1 MSRKNPGLFEE
12 YSQIIV
18 EQSSPGIMSDVDPDK
33 PVEIG
38 HVIFLPHHPVI
49 RGDKQTTKVRIVYGA
64 SVKSAGPVLN
74 DCLPAG
80 PSLLTDIPDVLM
92 RCRYHRVAL
101 AADIVKAFL
110 MVRIKEADQD
120 VLRFLWIDD
129 PDNEHPNIV
138 VKRFNR
144 VVFGVASSPFLLNA
158 TIRHHVT
165 KYEAYHPQ
173 FVSDFLTSI
182 HGDDF
187 KRGKDS
193 VPEAFQ
199 LYTKARS
206 IMKEAG
212 FHLRKW
218 ISSSERLMEWI
229 DEEEGV
235 PVKEMV
241 KLSKGDGTEEYAHAE
256 NLWFREIQRSLI
268 KSQKFK
274 EFEATPRIVQR

>member
-1 MSRKNPGLFEE
+1 M
-12 YSQIIV
+12 
-18 EQSSPGIMSDVDPDK
+18 
-33 PVEIG
+33 
-38 HVIFLPHHPVI
+38 
-49 RGDKQTTKVRIVYGA
+49 
-64 SVKSAGPVLN
+64 LN

-80 PSLLTDIPDVLM
+80 PSLLADIPDVLM
-92 RCRYHRVAL
+92 RFRYHRVAL

-110 MVRIKEADQD
+110 VVRIKEADQD

-173 FVSDFLTSI
+173 FVSDFLTSL

-241 KLSKGDGTEEYAHAE
+241 ELSKKDGTEEYAHAE
-256 NLWFREIQRSLI
+256 NL
-268 KSQKFK
+268 
-274 EFEATPRIVQR
+274 

>member
-1 MSRKNPGLFEE
+1 MSGKNPGLFEE
-12 YSQIIV
+12 YNQIIV

-38 HVIFLPHHPVI
+38 HVIFLPHHSVI
-49 RGDKQTTKVRIVYGA
+49 RGDKQTTKVRIVYNT

-74 DCLPAG
+74 DCPPAG
-80 PSLLTDIPDVLM
+80 PSLLADIPDVLM
-92 RCRYHRVAL
+92 RFRYHRVAL

-110 MVRIKEADQD
+110 MVRIKEASQD

-129 PDNEHPNIV
+129 PDNEHPNIF

-144 VVFGVASSPFLLNA
+144 VVFGVTSSPFLLNA

-173 FVSDFLTSI
+173 FVSDFLTSL

-187 KRGKDS
+187 KREKNS

-206 IMKEAG
+206 MMKEAG
-212 FHLRKW
+212 FHLRK
-218 ISSSERLMEWI
+218 
-229 DEEEGV
+229 
-235 PVKEMV
+235 
-241 KLSKGDGTEEYAHAE
+241 
-256 NLWFREIQRSLI
+256 
-268 KSQKFK
+268 
-274 EFEATPRIVQR
+274 

>member
-1 MSRKNPGLFEE
+1 M
-12 YSQIIV
+12 
-18 EQSSPGIMSDVDPDK
+18 
-33 PVEIG
+33 
-38 HVIFLPHHPVI
+38 
-49 RGDKQTTKVRIVYGA
+49 
-64 SVKSAGPVLN
+64 LN

-80 PSLLTDIPDVLM
+80 PSLLADIPDVLM
-92 RCRYHRVAL
+92 RFRYHRVAL

-110 MVRIKEADQD
+110 MVRIKEASQD

-129 PDNEHPNIV
+129 PDNEHPNIF

-144 VVFGVASSPFLLNA
+144 VVFGVTSSPFLLNA

-173 FVSDFLTSI
+173 FVSDFLTSL

-187 KRGKDS
+187 KMGTDS

-241 KLSKGDGTEEYAHAE
+241 ELSKKDGTEEYAHAE
-256 NLWFREIQRSLI
+256 NL
-268 KSQKFK
+268 
-274 EFEATPRIVQR
+274 

>member
-1 MSRKNPGLFEE
+1 M
-12 YSQIIV
+12 
-18 EQSSPGIMSDVDPDK
+18 
-33 PVEIG
+33 
-38 HVIFLPHHPVI
+38 
-49 RGDKQTTKVRIVYGA
+49 
-64 SVKSAGPVLN
+64 LN

-80 PSLLTDIPDVLM
+80 PSLLADIPDVLM
-92 RCRYHRVAL
+92 RFRYHRVAL

-110 MVRIKEADQD
+110 MVRIKEASQD

-173 FVSDFLTSI
+173 FVSDFLTSL

-187 KRGKDS
+187 KKGTDS

-241 KLSKGDGTEEYAHAE
+241 ELSKKDGTEEYAHAE
-256 NLWFREIQRSLI
+256 NL
-268 KSQKFK
+268 
-274 EFEATPRIVQR
+274 

>member
-1 MSRKNPGLFEE
+1 
-12 YSQIIV
+12 
-18 EQSSPGIMSDVDPDK
+18 
-33 PVEIG
+33 
-38 HVIFLPHHPVI
+38 
-49 RGDKQTTKVRIVYGA
+49 
-64 SVKSAGPVLN
+64 
-74 DCLPAG
+74 
-80 PSLLTDIPDVLM
+80 
-92 RCRYHRVAL
+92 
-101 AADIVKAFL
+101 

-144 VVFGVASSPFLLNA
+144 VVFGVTSSPFLLNA

-173 FVSDFLTSI
+173 FVSDFLTSL

-206 IMKEAG
+206 MMKEAG
-212 FHLRKW
+212 FHLRK
-218 ISSSERLMEWI
+218 
-229 DEEEGV
+229 
-235 PVKEMV
+235 
-241 KLSKGDGTEEYAHAE
+241 
-256 NLWFREIQRSLI
+256 
-268 KSQKFK
+268 
-274 EFEATPRIVQR
+274 